1 MPQLHTIV
9 YVSTANHLLS
19 EIELEA
25 LLSESRA
32 LNFQNSI
39 TGVLLYNDGNFMQC
53 FEGAPQAVAETY
65 ERIVNSHQ
73 HKDIIELMN
82 EPIACRSFA
91 DWQMGFVH
99 STRSDIL
106 RLALDNWR
114 QHLIG
119 ESAEV
124 SSSLKGLSLLQNF
137 CKGAGR
143 A

>member
-1 MPQLHTIV
+1 
-9 YVSTANHLLS
+9 
-19 EIELEA
+19 
-25 LLSESRA
+25 
-32 LNFQNSI
+32 
-39 TGVLLYNDGNFMQC
+39 MQC
-53 FEGAPQAVAETY
+53 FEGAPQAVTETY
-65 ERIVNSHQ
+65 ERIVSSRQ

-91 DWQMGFVH
+91 DWQMGFAH
-99 STRSDIL
+99 ATRSDIL
-106 RLALDNWR
+106 RLALENWR
-114 QHLIG
+114 QHLNG

>member
-9 YVSTANHLLS
+9 YVSTANHLLT

-25 LLSESRA
+25 LLFESRT
-32 LNFQNSI
+32 LNLQNSI

-65 ERIVNSHQ
+65 ERIANSRQ

-82 EPIACRSFA
+82 EPITCRSFT

-106 RLALDNWR
+106 RLASENWR
-114 QHLIG
+114 QHLNG

-124 SSSLKGLSLLQNF
+124 SSSLNGLALLQNF